1 MTQLPILVAAANLAK
16 SPSNVRTVGDPVA
29 DAQLEA
35 NIAVKGVRQNLIGVP
50 VSRKKGHYR
59 IIAGGRR
66 LDAVHRQLCVPLHL
80 VQQTAEHHMTI
91 QPERDQAGVIR
102 VLLPTVAGE
111 GFDQR
116 TQRIGQAIA
125 LHQGKRVGGRRIGHR
140 PKLVPG
146 GDPVNSTNSNTTVA
160 LISTL
165 RCES

>member
-66 LDAVHRQLCVPLHL
+66 LDAVHRDRKSTRLTPVTNAHL
-80 VQQTAEHHMTI
+80 VC
-91 QPERDQAGVIR
+91 R
-102 VLLPTVAGE
+102 LLLEKKNDNA
-111 GFDQR
+111 Q
-116 TQRIGQAIA
+116 
-125 LHQGKRVGGRRIGHR
+125 
-140 PKLVPG
+140 
-146 GDPVNSTNSNTTVA
+146 
-160 LISTL
+160 
-165 RCES
+165 

>member
-66 LDAVHRQLCVPLHL
+66 LDAVHRLIEKGVFAADYQLAVL
-80 VQQTAEHHMTI
+80 VLGNEIGRASC
-91 QPERDQAGVIR
+91 
-102 VLLPTVAGE
+102 GE
-111 GFDQR
+111 SVCQD
-116 TQRIGQAIA
+116 
-125 LHQGKRVGGRRIGHR
+125 V
-140 PKLVPG
+140 
-146 GDPVNSTNSNTTVA
+146 
-160 LISTL
+160 
-165 RCES
+165 

>member
-66 LDAVHRQLCVPLHL
+66 LDAVHRLIEKGVFAADYQLAVL
-80 VQQTAEHHMTI
+80 VLGNAKDAIETSLEERSEEHTSELQSLM
-91 QPERDQAGVIR
+91 
-102 VLLPTVAGE
+102 
-111 GFDQR
+111 
-116 TQRIGQAIA
+116 RITYAVFC
-125 LHQGKRVGGRRIGHR
+125 LK
-140 PKLVPG
+140 KK
-146 GDPVNSTNSNTTVA
+146 N
-160 LISTL
+160 
-165 RCES
+165 